1 MGLVLFGIASSAL
14 PRLMPL
20 FIVAD
25 KSNGHVPLKYLVAMV
40 AMSFTAVSYGRMAA
54 FLEPGSTYTFASRPC
69 I

>member
-1 MGLVLFGIASSAL
+1 
-14 PRLMPL
+14 MPL